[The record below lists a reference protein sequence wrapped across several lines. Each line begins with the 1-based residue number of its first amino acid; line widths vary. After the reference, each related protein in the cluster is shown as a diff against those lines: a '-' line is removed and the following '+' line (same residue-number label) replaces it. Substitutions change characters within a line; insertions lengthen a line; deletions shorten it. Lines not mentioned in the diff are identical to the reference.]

1 MTRGNDLPLHGKVAV
16 ITGAS
21 RGIGREIAMGYAAAG
36 GKVVVAAR
44 SADLLMSLVDDIRSA
59 GGQALAVTCDV
70 TDEAA
75 VEKVAA
81 ETIAKF
87 GGVDILVN
95 NSGVL
100 ATRALLDQDVAEWDG
115 VMATNLRGVFLMTR
129 AIGRHLVGQSSG
141 KVINIASNFGLKG
154 IAHHAAYATS
164 KAGIIEFTRCMAV
177 EWAKHNVQVNA
188 IAPGY
193 FATDLNASMR
203 ADDEVTSKVIRAI
216 PARRMGDP
224 SELVPWALLLASSS
238 SDFMTGETIVIDGG
252 QTVR

>member
-1 MTRGNDLPLHGKVAV
+1 MTEEMGGPLTGKVAV

-21 RGIGREIAMGYAAAG
+21 RGIGHEIATGYAAAG
-36 GKVVVAAR
+36 AKVVVAAR
-44 SADLLMSLVDDIRSA
+44 SADRLLSLVEDIRSA

-81 ETIAKF
+81 DAIAEF
-87 GGVDILVN
+87 GRVDILVN

-100 ATRALLDQDVAEWDG
+100 ATRALLDQDVTEWDS

-129 AIGRHLVGQSSG
+129 AIGRHLVEQGSG
-141 KVINIASNFGLKG
+141 KVVNIASNFGLKG
-154 IAHHAAYATS
+154 IPNHAAYAAS

-203 ADDEVTSKVIRAI
+203 ADNDVTSKVLRAI

-224 SELVPWALLLASSS
+224 SELVPWALLLAGGA